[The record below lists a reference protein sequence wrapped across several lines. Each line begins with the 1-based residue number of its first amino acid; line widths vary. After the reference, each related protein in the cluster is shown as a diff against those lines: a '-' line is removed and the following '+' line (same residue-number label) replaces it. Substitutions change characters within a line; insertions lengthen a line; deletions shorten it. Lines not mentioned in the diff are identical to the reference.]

1 VIVLKNNFFKKSLI
15 ILSFAIVFSIAFF
28 SFSDSHKNMLNTI
41 SIPSGPPWEQVP
53 SNDYTS
59 QQYNLDLV
67 DAYQAW
73 QIETGDAGVTVA
85 IIDSGIDTDHQE
97 LVGRISDL
105 SYNAYTEEVGI
116 SYVED
121 DLGHGTNVAGIIAA
135 KRDNDFGIDGLTDNV
150 QLMVIKVNKP
160 GEEGY
165 LNSLI
170 IKGIYYAVDNG
181 ADVINLSLGSTSQD
195 SRVLEA
201 VEYAH
206 QNEVFVVASSGN
218 DGNDVPFYP
227 ASYPTVI
234 SVGSVSENSEISYF
248 SNYGEYVDLV
258 APGDLL
264 YTTNLDNGFA
274 KVSGTSFSAPH
285 VSALIALL
293 ISTGNFSYEEIHQ
306 NLTRSSVDLG
316 ETGRDDYYGYGL
328 INLNNSLLTDLV
340 KITLIKNNSEENESF
355 WIDINS
361 SLPIID
367 SPTLEHFEF
376 DSWYLDEFLTNQLP
390 NEYQFTSDTVLY
402 AKYKPIYYTI
412 NLIYNDEIYDELQVM
427 SGTTLNSLPD
437 IEIEGMRFFGW
448 YYDIGF
454 ESKYSEQIIIDN
466 LTLYALVDE
475 FKYIVTFLDQNNDF
489 YQEYLVEPN
498 STLSSPVAPLKES
511 DELFDYVFLNWD
523 QFLNNINSNLIVKP
537 IYKKILFFE
546 MAVLNPGI
554 DTIYINEEWVDSE
567 ISLGDDRLSF
577 VIKSPV
583 NTNKIGM
590 YTVEYDVVFEEEVVE
605 TIIRIVNV
613 IEKPQEVIITI
624 NEGVTT
630 IFKGDIY
637 TDNGATSNVG
647 EVIIISNIDTS
658 TTGVYKVT
666 YQVNYNEI
674 IYKKSKYV
682 FVIDTEFNP
691 VTDLEWYYLRGEDD
705 E

>member
-1 VIVLKNNFFKKSLI
+1 
-15 ILSFAIVFSIAFF
+15 
-28 SFSDSHKNMLNTI
+28 
-41 SIPSGPPWEQVP
+41 
-53 SNDYTS
+53 
-59 QQYNLDLV
+59 
-67 DAYQAW
+67 
-73 QIETGDAGVTVA
+73 
-85 IIDSGIDTDHQE
+85 
-97 LVGRISDL
+97 
-105 SYNAYTEEVGI
+105 
-116 SYVED
+116 
-121 DLGHGTNVAGIIAA
+121 
-135 KRDNDFGIDGLTDNV
+135 
-150 QLMVIKVNKP
+150 
-160 GEEGY
+160 
-165 LNSLI
+165 
-170 IKGIYYAVDNG
+170 
-181 ADVINLSLGSTSQD
+181 
-195 SRVLEA
+195 
-201 VEYAH
+201 
-206 QNEVFVVASSGN
+206 
-218 DGNDVPFYP
+218 
-227 ASYPTVI
+227 
-234 SVGSVSENSEISYF
+234 
-248 SNYGEYVDLV
+248 
-258 APGDLL
+258 
-264 YTTNLDNGFA
+264 
-274 KVSGTSFSAPH
+274 
-285 VSALIALL
+285 
-293 ISTGNFSYEEIHQ
+293 
-306 NLTRSSVDLG
+306 
-316 ETGRDDYYGYGL
+316 
-328 INLNNSLLTDLV
+328 
-340 KITLIKNNSEENESF
+340 
-355 WIDINS
+355 
-361 SLPIID
+361 
-367 SPTLEHFEF
+367 
-376 DSWYLDEFLTNQLP
+376 
-390 NEYQFTSDTVLY
+390 
-402 AKYKPIYYTI
+402 
-412 NLIYNDEIYDELQVM
+412 M

-583 NTNKIGM
+583 NTNEIGM

-666 YQVNYNEI
+666 YQVTYNEI